1 MKITY
6 RTAIEAQH
14 SLGTLSSINL
24 PIKTSLEVAKLALDM
39 EREVNAFIKVRE
51 QLIKNYK
58 IKIGLANQDGQVEFT
73 STNEG
78 EREKEE
84 AVADFVVKINEL
96 INTETEDIT
105 GKVHLPSDIIV
116 SPATLKPILAFVELS

>member
-1 MKITY
+1 M
-6 RTAIEAQH
+6 
-14 SLGTLSSINL
+14 NL